1 MRFRGSRCPRR
12 FERNGEIE
20 WNTTKEDGPW
30 KRGGQEQ
37 TGDNDEDAATEEGEE
52 EEEIRRGRVRR
63 AWWTIHGC
71 QKGSMA
77 SHTHLT
83 LPSSE
88 SEQPYKVA
96 GPRFNPKF
104 ISSISKSLSRRF
116 EREGEADEDDA
127 AFPSP
132 RHPLRF

>member
-1 MRFRGSRCPRR
+1 M
-12 FERNGEIE
+12 
-20 WNTTKEDGPW
+20 
-30 KRGGQEQ
+30 
-37 TGDNDEDAATEEGEE
+37 DNDEDAATEEGEEEEGEAGEDEVE